1 MNIQAIWTDEL
12 TEQFPKENYKKIMQF
27 MDLLDL
33 LKDKTIVI
41 NQDEGSVYECEDFVD
56 WLYSRKEPEL
66 SDIKKELMIKMT
78 KYSHCKD
85 TQIKQLKREIGKM
98 QPQKYFALDFRE
110 DADLYYAA
118 TVRGMYS
125 ICRKYLSMESKSEF
139 KEDMEFCFPDI
150 YFDKTVPSSLNSLNR
165 KFEEIRTEIVEH
177 LIALNEYRANFLH
190 QNEDNKSYRDIAAEF
205 QRDTGIECSPQ
216 GDKKMLDILK
226 RDFKN
231 KCTGHNEKINCE
243 LHTKFNRF
251 NKDKE
256 KQDRI
261 YFAPAKK
268 GICSDRVIVVHIGGH
283 L

>member
-1 MNIQAIWTDEL
+1 
-12 TEQFPKENYKKIMQF
+12 

-33 LKDKTIVI
+33 LNDKKIVI
-41 NQDEGSVYECEDFVD
+41 NLDEDCVYECEDFAE

-66 SDIKKELMIKMT
+66 ADIKKELLIKMS
-78 KYSHCKD
+78 KCYHCGGM
-85 TQIKQLKREIGKM
+85 QIKQLTKEIGKV
-98 QPQKYFALDFRE
+98 QPQKCFALNFRE
-110 DADLYYAA
+110 DIDLYYTA
-118 TVRGMYS
+118 TVGKMYN
-125 ICRKYLSMESKSEF
+125 IFRKYLSMESKSEF
-139 KEDMEFCFPDI
+139 KKDMEFCFPDI
-150 YFDKTVPSSLNSLNR
+150 YFDKTVPSSINSLNR

-177 LIALNEYRANFLH
+177 LIALNEYRTNFLL
-190 QNEDNKSYRDIAAEF
+190 QNENNKSYRDIAAEF

-216 GDKKMLDILK
+216 GDKKALDVLK
-226 RDFKN
+226 REFKN
-231 KCTGHNEKINCE
+231 KCTGHNENINCE

-268 GICSDRVIVVHIGGH
+268 GICSGRVIVIHIGGH